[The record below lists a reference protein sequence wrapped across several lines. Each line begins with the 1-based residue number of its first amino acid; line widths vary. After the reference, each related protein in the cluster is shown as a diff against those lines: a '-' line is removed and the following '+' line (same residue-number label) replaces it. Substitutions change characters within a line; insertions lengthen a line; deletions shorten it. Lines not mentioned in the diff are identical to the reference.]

1 MQRNPIIS
9 FGAITSKTIEDRIT
23 SYAVEIGG
31 CYYHR
36 SVNRLGIRQRWCV
49 FVLFRG
55 LDQRERDW
63 KRLVGHSGKEIVIPA
78 SVKWKSDALGCFSE
92 VVNGE
97 VRHTGE

>member
-36 SVNRLGIRQRWCV
+36 SVNRLGIRQRCCV

-63 KRLVGHSGKEIVIPA
+63 RGLVGHSGKDFLGIV
-78 SVKWKSDALGCFSE
+78 K
-92 VVNGE
+92 
-97 VRHTGE
+97 